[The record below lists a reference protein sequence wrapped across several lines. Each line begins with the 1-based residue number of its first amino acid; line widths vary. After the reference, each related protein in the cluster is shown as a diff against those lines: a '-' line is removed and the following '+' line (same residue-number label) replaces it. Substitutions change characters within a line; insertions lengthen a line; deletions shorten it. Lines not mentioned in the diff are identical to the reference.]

1 MTAFPTEYTEYVQQ
15 GQDAVKSAF
24 ETWTKTIQ
32 DFTGS
37 LTPLTPATDPS
48 AAIDQVF
55 DFAAKVLDVQRKF
68 AKEIAQT
75 TASTGE
81 TVQRH
86 LTAVAE
92 TATQKVK
99 DAVAKN

>member
-1 MTAFPTEYTEYVQQ
+1 MTAFPTEYTEYVQK

-32 DFTGS
+32 DFTGN
-37 LTPLTPATDPS
+37 LAPLTPTTDPS
-48 AAIDQVF
+48 AAIDEVF
-55 DFAAKVLDVQRKF
+55 DFAAKVLEGQRKF
-68 AKEIAQT
+68 AKEVLQT

-86 LTAVAE
+86 LTTVAE
-92 TATQKVK
+92 SATQQVK
-99 DAVAKN
+99 DAIAKK

>member
-1 MTAFPTEYTEYVQQ
+1 MTAFPTEYTEYVQK

-32 DFTGS
+32 DFTGK
-37 LTPLTPATDPS
+37 LTPLTPNTDPR
-48 AAIDQVF
+48 AAIDEVF
-55 DFAAKVLDVQRKF
+55 DFAAKVLEVQRKF
-68 AKEIAQT
+68 AKEVVQT

-86 LTAVAE
+86 LATVAE
-92 TATQKVK
+92 TATQQVK
-99 DAVAKN
+99 DAVGQN